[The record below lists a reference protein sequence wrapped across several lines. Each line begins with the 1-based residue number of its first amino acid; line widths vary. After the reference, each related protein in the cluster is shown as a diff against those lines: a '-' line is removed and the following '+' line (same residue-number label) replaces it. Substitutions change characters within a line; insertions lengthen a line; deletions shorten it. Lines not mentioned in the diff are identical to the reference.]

1 VPNLNPKQGISYLE
15 LERGRGEEREI
26 DRYSKKDT

>member
-1 VPNLNPKQGISYLE
+1 VNVPNLNPKQGISYLE

-26 DRYSKKDT
+26 DR